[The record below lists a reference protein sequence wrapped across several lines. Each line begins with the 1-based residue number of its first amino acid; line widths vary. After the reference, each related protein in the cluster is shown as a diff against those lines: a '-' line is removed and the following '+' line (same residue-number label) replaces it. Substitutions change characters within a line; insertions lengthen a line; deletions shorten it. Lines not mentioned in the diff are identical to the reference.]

1 MKDRNIPEAGRHLSS
16 RSNPVNRGLEA
27 RYSYYRRCHEFRK
40 NGEQCK
46 APAEKGTQICHA
58 HASQKAMT
66 LRRERERKAVLE
78 LAVMEMRKQGKPE
91 CKTADLLTDF
101 KGIQV
106 TLAVMAKALIDGR
119 IDCKTAG
126 QMVVH
131 LQTMSKLLWLLNK
144 NNGILPRMNADHA
157 DQKELKA
164 KSVKAANAKKDL
176 AANEREKARTLVMEA
191 RECGDRGWAHKL
203 PEARAA

>member
-1 MKDRNIPEAGRHLSS
+1 MKDRNILEAGRHLSS
-16 RSNPVNRGLEA
+16 RSNPVNRALEA
-27 RYSYYRRCHEFRK
+27 RYSYYRRCQEFRK

-58 HASQKAMT
+58 HASQQAMT
-66 LRRERERKAVLE
+66 LRREGERKAVLE

-144 NNGILPRMNADHA
+144 KNGILPRMNADHA

-164 KSVKAANAKKDL
+164 KSVEAANAKKDL
-176 AANEREKARTLVMEA
+176 APNEREKARILVMEA
-191 RECGDRGWAHKL
+191 RACGDRGWAHKL

>member
-1 MKDRNIPEAGRHLSS
+1 MHQLIHRLAGTQPTGNPAS
-16 RSNPVNRGLEA
+16 RALEA
-27 RYSYYRRCHEFRK
+27 RYSYYRRCQEVRK

-58 HASQKAMT
+58 HASQQAMAW
-66 LRRERERKAVLE
+66 RRDRECKAVLE

-91 CKTADLLTDF
+91 CKTADLFMDF

-106 TLAVMAKALIDGR
+106 MLAVMAQALLDGR

-131 LQTMSKLLWLLNK
+131 LQTTSKLLWLLNK
-144 NNGILPRMNADHA
+144 KNGILPRMNADHA

-176 AANEREKARTLVMEA
+176 AANEREKARILVMEA
-191 RECGDRGWAHKL
+191 RACGDRGCAHKL